1 MAATRARIT
10 QLTQSIGYPGVLMKK
25 IAFASLIVAALLPA
39 TVLAQQ
45 KKMDDMKGMD
55 MSNMKDM
62 NMPKKSGS
70 TAQTTHMAMGEV
82 KSVDLK
88 GQVVNV
94 AHEPIKSLNWPAMT
108 MGFVVKDKMLMD
120 KLVVGKKV
128 QLEFVQED
136 GKYVV
141 TAVK

>member
-1 MAATRARIT
+1 
-10 QLTQSIGYPGVLMKK
+10 MKK

>member
-1 MAATRARIT
+1 
-10 QLTQSIGYPGVLMKK
+10 MKK

-45 KKMDDMKGMD
+45 KMDDMKGMD

-62 NMPKKSGS
+62 NMPKKSAS
-70 TAQTTHMAMGEV
+70 TAQVTHMAMGEV
-82 KSVDLK
+82 KSVDPK

>member
-1 MAATRARIT
+1 
-10 QLTQSIGYPGVLMKK
+10 MKK

-45 KKMDDMKGMD
+45 KMDDMKGMD